1 MITHSKTIYT
11 AGYYHSSVN
20 SNNYVL
26 LAGGSYKN
34 LADFAK
40 GNAGSSTQ
48 GVYVTGGT
56 VKAMTY
62 KLNATVNS
70 GSSGKLAYY
79 SGTNSIDDYTSTKG
93 SSSTPIYLN
102 AGVPTAC
109 SGVIVKYWGWYNINC
124 YSGTTPSY
132 SKKGGNFNFVTSIS
146 RRSEGKYTLG
156 TVYPSGYT
164 WNNTIYWGS
173 GRLNKGMSSNSSN
186 SVLYVTMLNGY

>member
-1 MITHSKTIYT
+1 MD
-11 AGYYHSSVN
+11 

-40 GNAGSSTQ
+40 GNAGASNR
-48 GVYVTGGT
+48 GVYVTSGT

-62 KLNATVNS
+62 YLNATVNS

-109 SGVIVKYWGWYNINC
+109 SGVIVKYWGWYSISC
-124 YSGTTPSY
+124 YSSTTPIY
-132 SKKGGNFNFVTSIS
+132 SKKGGNFNFVTSVL
-146 RRSEGKYTLG
+146 RRSKGKYTVG

-173 GRLNKGMSSNSSN
+173 GRLNKAMSSNSSN
-186 SVLYVTMLNGY
+186 SLLYVTMLRGY